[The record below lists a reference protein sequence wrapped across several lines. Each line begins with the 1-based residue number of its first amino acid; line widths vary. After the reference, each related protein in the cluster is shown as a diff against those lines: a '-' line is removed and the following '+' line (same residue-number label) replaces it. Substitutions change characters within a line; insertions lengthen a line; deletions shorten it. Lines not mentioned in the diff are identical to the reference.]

1 MKKIHVGYCL
11 SSPDTN
17 KHQKNIN
24 NKIAPKHSIAI
35 PSPTTAT
42 TATTTTTTT
51 PQPPSLQEL
60 ESDALPTDLHEN
72 SSKSNEKNACNT
84 QKSKK
89 RNTFE

>member
-1 MKKIHVGYCL
+1 M
-11 SSPDTN
+11 
-17 KHQKNIN
+17 
-24 NKIAPKHSIAI
+24 AM
-35 PSPTTAT
+35 PSPTTAK

-72 SSKSNEKNACNT
+72 VSKSNEKNACNT

-89 RNTFE
+89 QNTFE

>member
-17 KHQKNIN
+17 KHQKDIN
-24 NKIAPKHSIAI
+24 NKIAPKHSIAML
-35 PSPTTAT
+35 SPTTAT
-42 TATTTTTTT
+42 TATATT
-51 PQPPSLQEL
+51 PQPPSLHEL

-72 SSKSNEKNACNT
+72 GSKSNEKNACNT

>member
-1 MKKIHVGYCL
+1 M
-11 SSPDTN
+11 
-17 KHQKNIN
+17 
-24 NKIAPKHSIAI
+24 

-72 SSKSNEKNACNT
+72 GSKSNEKNACNT
-84 QKSKK
+84 
-89 RNTFE
+89 

>member
-24 NKIAPKHSIAI
+24 NKIAPKHSIAML
-35 PSPTTAT
+35 SPTTAT

-72 SSKSNEKNACNT
+72 GSKSNEKNACNT

>member
-1 MKKIHVGYCL
+1 M
-11 SSPDTN
+11 
-17 KHQKNIN
+17 
-24 NKIAPKHSIAI
+24 